1 MYKLLPINKRRK
13 GTTSV
18 SHKSYFKK
26 LSITNI
32 MELRLILAVPAIPT
46 TRSSNKIGDL
56 HNITRKEFRKQ
67 WFVILISIMLMIEKK
82 QGDPS
87 LL

>member
-1 MYKLLPINKRRK
+1 
-13 GTTSV
+13 
-18 SHKSYFKK
+18 
-26 LSITNI
+26 

-46 TRSSNKIGDL
+46 KRVSNRIGDL

-67 WFVILISIMLMIEKK
+67 WFVILISIMKIIKK
-82 QGDPS
+82 KLGDPS

>member
-1 MYKLLPINKRRK
+1 MYKLLPINKRQK

-46 TRSSNKIGDL
+46 TGGSNKIGDL
-56 HNITRKEFRKQ
+56 HITRKEFRKQ

>member
-1 MYKLLPINKRRK
+1 MHKLLPINLRGKS
-13 GTTSV
+13 TTSV
-18 SHKSYFKK
+18 SHKNYFKK

-32 MELRLILAVPAIPT
+32 MELRLILAVPAFPT
-46 TRSSNKIGDL
+46 KRVSNRIGDL
-56 HNITRKEFRKQ
+56 HNITTKEFRKQ
-67 WFVILISIMLMIEKK
+67 WFVILISIMEIIKIK

>member
-1 MYKLLPINKRRK
+1 
-13 GTTSV
+13 
-18 SHKSYFKK
+18 
-26 LSITNI
+26 

-46 TRSSNKIGDL
+46 KRVSNRIDDL

-67 WFVILISIMLMIEKK
+67 WFVILISIMKIIKK
-82 QGDPS
+82 KLGDPS